1 MCDRP
6 VDGTS
11 DATASSGFMCPIRM
25 TFPRAY
31 PDRRPGRRPGLPA
44 RPDQSLARRELRSKR
59 MGAEKSG
66 VGAVSIRRRE
76 AVGLGHG
83 DIRTK
88 PISIIG
94 IERQQTV
101 QSHVSGV
108 LALPTIAGLYRIR
121 AGSNRFA
128 IDSPLEQEGFE
139 LVVP

>member
-1 MCDRP
+1 MEQ
-6 VDGTS
+6 S
-11 DATASSGFMCPIRM
+11 DTTASSGFMCPIRM

-31 PDRRPGRRPGLPA
+31 PDRRPGRRPGLPT

-88 PISIIG
+88 PILIIG
-94 IERQQTV
+94 TERQQTV
-101 QSHVSGV
+101 QSQVSGV
-108 LALPTIAGLYRIR
+108 WRLREHL
-121 AGSNRFA
+121 
-128 IDSPLEQEGFE
+128 
-139 LVVP
+139 